1 MRPPATFSSLPT
13 LLTLPSSHMKNDNIL
28 IIGASGQ
35 IGSELTM
42 ALRKMYSQVIA
53 TDLREPNQE
62 VMESGP
68 FERLD
73 VLNKTSLHDCI
84 KRNNIRQVYHLAA
97 ILSATGEKNP
107 ELAWRVNM
115 KGLRQVL
122 DACVELEVKKLFW
135 PSTIAVFGPTTPR
148 QNTPQWTVMEPN
160 TIYGISKQAGER
172 WCDYYFQKKNLDVR
186 SVRYPGLI
194 SYKTPGGGG
203 TTDYAID
210 IYFEA
215 KKNKHFTCFLS
226 ENTRLPMMYMPDAI
240 RGTVELMEAPAEK
253 IKVRSSYNISAID
266 FTPKE
271 QAASIQKWIPDFR
284 IDYAPDFRQKIAESW
299 PESIDDSVA
308 KNDWGWKP
316 EFDLDGM
323 TKDMLDNMG
332 ATAIGA

>member
-1 MRPPATFSSLPT
+1 
-13 LLTLPSSHMKNDNIL
+13 MKEDTIL
-28 IIGASGQ
+28 IIGACGQ

-42 ALRKMYSQVIA
+42 KLRESYKTVIA
-53 TDLREPNQE
+53 TDLKDAAGELK
-62 VMESGP
+62 ESGP
-68 FERLD
+68 FEKLD
-73 VLNKTSLHDCI
+73 ALNKNSLYDCI
-84 KRNNIRQVYHLAA
+84 KRNHITQIYHLAA

-115 KGLRQVL
+115 KGLRNVL
-122 DACVELEVKKLFW
+122 DACVENGVKKLFW

-148 QNTPQWTVMEPN
+148 ENTPQWTVMEPN

-215 KKNKHFTCFLS
+215 KKSKHFSCFLS

-240 RGTVELMEAPAEK
+240 RATIELMEAPSEK
-253 IKVRSSYNISAID
+253 IRVRSSYNIAAIS

-271 QAASIQKWIPDFR
+271 QAASIQRLIPDFK
-284 IDYAPDFRQKIAESW
+284 IDYSPDFRQKIAESW

-308 KNDWGWKP
+308 RKDWGWKP
-316 EFDLDGM
+316 SFDLEQM
-323 TKDMLDNMG
+323 TKDMLQNVK
-332 ATAIGA
+332 

>member
-1 MRPPATFSSLPT
+1 MNNET
-13 LLTLPSSHMKNDNIL
+13 IL

-35 IGSELTM
+35 IGSELTL
-42 ALRKMYSQVIA
+42 ALRKIYSNVIA
-53 TDLREPNQE
+53 TDLKDPIDE
-62 VMESGP
+62 VKQSGK

-73 VLNKTSLHDCI
+73 VLSKNHLNDCI
-84 KRNNIRQVYHLAA
+84 KRNGVTQVYHLAA

-122 DACVELEVKKLFW
+122 DGCVEFGVKKLFW

-160 TIYGISKQAGER
+160 TIYGISKLAGER
-172 WCDYYFQKKNLDVR
+172 WCDYYFQKRNLDVR

-240 RGTVELMEAPAEK
+240 RGTIELMESPAEK
-253 IKVRSSYNISAID
+253 VKVRSSYNISAID
-266 FTPKE
+266 FTPNE
-271 QAASIQKWIPDFR
+271 QAVSIQKLVPEFK

-299 PESIDDSVA
+299 PESINDSVA
-308 KNDWGWKP
+308 RTDWGWKP
-316 EFDLDGM
+316 EFDLDAM
-323 TKDMLDNMG
+323 TEDMLKN
-332 ATAIGA
+332 IS

>member
-1 MRPPATFSSLPT
+1 MIE
-13 LLTLPSSHMKNDNIL
+13 DNIL
-28 IIGASGQ
+28 VIGACGQ

-42 ALRKMYSQVIA
+42 ALRNNYSNVIA
-53 TDLREPNQE
+53 ADLKDPNDE
-62 VMESGP
+62 VKNSGQ

-73 VLNKTSLHDCI
+73 VLNKQGLIDFI
-84 KRNNIRQVYHLAA
+84 KKNNITQIYHLAA

-122 DACVELEVKKLFW
+122 DACVDLGVKKLFW

-172 WCDYYFQKKNLDVR
+172 WCDYYFQKKKLDVR

-215 KKNKHFTCFLS
+215 KKNKHYTCFLS
-226 ENTRLPMMYMPDAI
+226 EETRLPMMYMPDAI
-240 RGTVELMEAPAEK
+240 RGTIGIMEADAEK
-253 IKVRSSYNISAID
+253 IKVRSSYNIAAMS

-271 QAASIQKWIPDFR
+271 QSSSIQKIISDFE
-284 IDYAPDFRQKIAESW
+284 IDYAPDFRQKIASSW
-299 PESIDDSVA
+299 PESIDDTVA
-308 KNDWGWKP
+308 RNDWGWKP
-316 EFDLDGM
+316 EFDLDAM
-323 TKDMLDNMG
+323 SNDMLAN
-332 ATAIGA
+332 I

>member
-1 MRPPATFSSLPT
+1 MNNADT
-13 LLTLPSSHMKNDNIL
+13 IL
-28 IIGASGQ
+28 VIGACGQ

-42 ALRKMYSQVIA
+42 ALRKIYKNVIGA
-53 TDLREPNQE
+53 DLKEPGAE
-62 VMESGP
+62 VKESGI
-68 FERLD
+68 FLRLD
-73 VLNKTSLHDCI
+73 VLNKTGLYETI
-84 KRNNIRQVYHLAA
+84 KKYNVTQVYHLAA

-122 DACVELEVKKLFW
+122 DACVDLGVKKLFW

-215 KKNKHFTCFLS
+215 KKNNQYRCFLAQH
-226 ENTRLPMMYMPDAI
+226 TRLPMMYMPDAI
-240 RGTVELMEAPAEK
+240 RGTIELMESPGEK
-253 IKVRSSYNISAID
+253 VKVRSSYNISAIS
-266 FTPKE
+266 FTPEE
-271 QAASIQKWIPDFR
+271 QAAAIQKVIPGFK
-284 IDYAPDFRQKIAESW
+284 ISYAPDFRQQIAESW

-308 KNDWGWKP
+308 RNDWGWNH

-323 TKDMLDNMG
+323 TADMLQH
-332 ATAIGA
+332 IS

>member
-1 MRPPATFSSLPT
+1 MNNADT
-13 LLTLPSSHMKNDNIL
+13 IL
-28 IIGASGQ
+28 IIGACGQ

-42 ALRKMYSQVIA
+42 ALRKIYATVIA
-53 TDLREPNQE
+53 SDLKEPNAE
-62 VMESGP
+62 VKESGL
-68 FERLD
+68 FLRLD
-73 VLNKTSLHDCI
+73 VLNKTSLYETVKKYNVTQI
-84 KRNNIRQVYHLAA
+84 YHLAA

-122 DACVELEVKKLFW
+122 DACVDLGVKKLFW

-148 QNTPQWTVMEPN
+148 QHTPQWTVMEPN

-172 WCDYYFQKKNLDVR
+172 WCDYYFQKKKLDVR

-215 KKNKHFTCFLS
+215 KKNGHYTCFLAG
-226 ENTRLPMMYMPDAI
+226 NTRLPMMYMPDAI
-240 RGTVELMEAPAEK
+240 RGTIELVEAPAEK
-253 IKVRSSYNISAID
+253 IRVRSSYNIAAIS
-266 FTPKE
+266 FTPEE
-271 QAASIQKWIPDFR
+271 QTAAIQKIIPGFQ

-308 KNDWGWKP
+308 KNDWSWKP
-316 EFDLDGM
+316 EFDLDAM
-323 TKDMLDNMG
+323 TNDMMNH
-332 ATAIGA
+332 I

>member
-1 MRPPATFSSLPT
+1 MTT
-13 LLTLPSSHMKNDNIL
+13 DTIL
-28 IIGASGQ
+28 IIGACGQ

-42 ALRKMYSQVIA
+42 ALRKIYANVIA
-53 TDLREPNQE
+53 ADLKEPSEE
-62 VMESGP
+62 VRNSGL
-68 FERLD
+68 FLRLD
-73 VLNKTSLHDCI
+73 VLNKVSLVEVIVKHNVTQI
-84 KRNNIRQVYHLAA
+84 YHLAA

-115 KGLRQVL
+115 KGLRNVL
-122 DACVELEVKKLFW
+122 DGCIENSVKKLFW

-172 WCDYYFQKKNLDVR
+172 WCDYYFQKRNLDVR

-215 KKNKHFTCFLS
+215 KKNKSYSCFLAS
-226 ENTRLPMMYMPDAI
+226 HTRLPMMYMPDAI
-240 RGTVELMEAPAEK
+240 RGTIELMEAPSEK
-253 IKVRSSYNISAID
+253 IKVRSSYNISAIS
-266 FTPKE
+266 FTPEE
-271 QAASIQKWIPDFR
+271 QAASIKKCIPDFT

-308 KNDWGWKP
+308 QEHWSWKP
-316 EFDLDGM
+316 QYDLDAM
-323 TKDMLDNMG
+323 TKDMLEN
-332 ATAIGA
+332 IS